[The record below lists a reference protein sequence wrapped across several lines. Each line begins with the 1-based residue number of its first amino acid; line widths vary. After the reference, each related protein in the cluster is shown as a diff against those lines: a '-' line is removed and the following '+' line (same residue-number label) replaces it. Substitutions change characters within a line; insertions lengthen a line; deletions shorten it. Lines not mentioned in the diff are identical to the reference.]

1 MWLSPQLAV
10 MTVSSSWGVWHCLAW
25 QVTVRA
31 QASSCP
37 ARAPRPLCPVSAG
50 RVPAGCSR
58 ERGGRKELLSLIV
71 PGSAGS
77 DNSSFLPHAS
87 GPAVGP
93 MGQGCSHGTTA
104 WCGAGTAGGP
114 VLCCCA
120 LGCWSSLGTWL
131 VAVSWTACS
140 AQPIARTAPGW
151 QPSTLLMPS
160 DALDAVC
167 LLSCPELVPATL
179 G

>member
-37 ARAPRPLCPVSAG
+37 ARAPRPLCPISAG
-50 RVPAGCSR
+50 RVPAGCPR

-93 MGQGCSHGTTA
+93 TGQGCSHGTTA
-104 WCGAGTAGGP
+104 WCGADMVVWCWHSGWPSPLLLCPGLLVIPGDVVGGCFMDS
-114 VLCCCA
+114 LLSSAHHQDFSRLAA
-120 LGCWSSLGTWL
+120 LHT
-131 VAVSWTACS
+131 V
-140 AQPIARTAPGW
+140 
-151 QPSTLLMPS
+151 
-160 DALDAVC
+160 DAL
-167 LLSCPELVPATL
+167 
-179 G
+179 